1 MSDITNIPDTNYIVL
16 PDNRVARLLKPT
28 VIGDKRFYNFTI
40 KGKYVRLRD
49 DKVAQHFQS
58 ANEQDTEAPEVN

>member
-1 MSDITNIPDTNYIVL
+1 MPDITNIPDTNYIVL
-16 PDNRVARLLKPT
+16 ADNRVARLLKPT

-40 KGKYVRLRD
+40 NGKYVRLRD

-58 ANEQDTEAPEVN
+58 ANEQDKQAPEVN

>member
-1 MSDITNIPDTNYIVL
+1 MEHIINIPETNYIVL

-28 VIGDKRFYNFTI
+28 VIGEQRFYNFTI

-49 DKVAQHFQS
+49 DKVAKHFQG
-58 ANEQDTEAPEVN
+58 ANDQAQEAPEGK